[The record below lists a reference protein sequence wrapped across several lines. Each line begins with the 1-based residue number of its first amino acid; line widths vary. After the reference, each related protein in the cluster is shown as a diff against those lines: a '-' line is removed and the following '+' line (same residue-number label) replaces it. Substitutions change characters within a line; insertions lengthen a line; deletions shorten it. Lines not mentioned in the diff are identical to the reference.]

1 MHHGQKSAAVR
12 LVGRRVVLHARKP
25 NLGDVV
31 LVRHDG
37 RRYVGLQQKNH
48 ILLPSGNRQNDECE
62 VLGVLATP
70 SS

>member
-12 LVGRRVVLHARKP
+12 IVGRRVTLHARKP
-25 NLGDVV
+25 DIGDVV
-31 LVRHDG
+31 LVRHNG
-37 RRYVGLQQKNH
+37 RRYVGLQRKSH
-48 ILLPSGNRQNDECE
+48 ILLPSGNHRNDECE